1 MLVKDWINRNC
12 RFATTAYDPSDW
24 IYDSKRNPYSHIL
37 STGLG
42 YDPTRMA
49 LGFRIGSGFVE
60 IQLNDAQ
67 CHQINETYQCV
78 QEKYKNERAIEEN
91 PPSWLRE
98 LIQNKFPA
106 AKGFYLYD
114 KSPLPDSYIG
124 VNGDVAG
131 KFLGKIDESDAKSV
145 GHSITEL
152 THNTE
157 LVQPLKQDSK
167 EQPHQEM

>member
-1 MLVKDWINRNC
+1 MLAKDWINRNC
-12 RFATTAYDPSDW
+12 RFAAATYDPPDW
-24 IYDSKRNPYSHIL
+24 IYDSKRNPYSHML

-42 YDPTRMA
+42 YDPTRRA
-49 LGFRIGSGFVE
+49 LGFRIGSDFVE

-67 CHQINETYQCV
+67 SQQINGAYQRV
-78 QEKYKNERAIEEN
+78 QEKYKNERAIEKD

-98 LIQNKFPA
+98 LIRKKFPA

-114 KSPLPDSYIG
+114 KSPSPDSYIG

-152 THNTE
+152 ITHAKPAEQE
-157 LVQPLKQDSK
+157 LNK
-167 EQPHQEM
+167 EQPTPEM